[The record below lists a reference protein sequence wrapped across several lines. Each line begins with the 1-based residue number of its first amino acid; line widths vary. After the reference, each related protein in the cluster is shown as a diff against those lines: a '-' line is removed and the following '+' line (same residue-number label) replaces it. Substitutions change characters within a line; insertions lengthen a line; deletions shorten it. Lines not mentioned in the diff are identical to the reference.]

1 MIEDQERF
9 LDLAIQQGMP
19 LNEIVREQKRIMLQA
34 GIAAAATNQSESN
47 RSTPKEGLKG
57 TYTDAMNAFRKEERE
72 LKALI

>member
-34 GIAAAATNQSESN
+34 GIAAATNQSESN

>member
-34 GIAAAATNQSESN
+34 GIAAAVTQSESN